1 MFSSISSTKE
11 VAEFFSPI
19 LHLGPQF
26 CMNAFCAHSPACL
39 LNSSRTV
46 KPTDA
51 HLESSRGLGCLSNT
65 LQMWR
70 RKLMQHFKVFVIV
83 HSQQPLGCTFPAN
96 FRGFDDF
103 GGSQR
108 SVTEVSQSVA
118 EVSNSVAEMSRRCR
132 GVSRRCRDVSRR
144 CRGGVAEVS
153 RRCRGVSRRC
163 RDVSRRCREHVAM
176 CRGGVRVCQ
185 RGVKSC
191 QRADMFTYPS

>member
-1 MFSSISSTKE
+1 MFSSISSTKQ
-11 VAEFFSPI
+11 VAKCFSPI

-83 HSQQPLGCTFPAN
+83 HSPWVARFPHISGVSTILAVRN
-96 FRGFDDF
+96 EVLRRCRKVSPRCQTVSRRCRGDVAVCRKDVARCR
-103 GGSQR
+103 GG
-108 SVTEVSQSVA
+108 VA
-118 EVSNSVAEMSRRCR
+118 EGGVAVCR

-144 CRGGVAEVS
+144 CRK
-153 RRCRGVSRRC
+153 
-163 RDVSRRCREHVAM
+163 HVAM

-191 QRADMFTYPS
+191 QRADMFR